1 MGRQWTG
8 IIGAVGVLWRMAC
21 PVFAAPNPFLQQ
33 EQLQKARQEQRKRM
47 ERLEIS
53 LLLWISHDGLA
64 ENPKDTICSVQ
75 MLLNGN
81 TAQRAANPLPL
92 CRRNG
97 PPPLKRADR
106 KTGGR
111 EGRDCGSPLQHLCRT
126 LGKTSPKRFSPSI
139 LFLRLQETHRL
150 QRRRGSPQGNP
161 SRPPRGQIHS
171 KANARHLASI
181 GR

>member
-1 MGRQWTG
+1 MLQVTWCKNYNESTSTEELLKKASITLGKAVVTYK
-8 IIGAVGVLWRMAC
+8 IDKSAVGNRPSMNW
-21 PVFAAPNPFLQQ
+21 
-33 EQLQKARQEQRKRM
+33 
-47 ERLEIS
+47 
-53 LLLWISHDGLA
+53 LLLWISHDGLT

-81 TAQRAANPLPL
+81 AAQRAANPPPL
-92 CRRNG
+92 RRRNG
-97 PPPLKRADR
+97 PPPLKRAER

-111 EGRDCGSPLQHLCRT
+111 EGRACGSPLQRLCRT